1 MLSECNSQRF
11 EKTEETKIPVIQ
23 QHTIKHTSLPWE
35 WFWALALQ
43 VWSTATSLPPFLPS
57 LFVQR
62 PLVGT
67 IFHLSENQIPGASRA
82 VGPATHASLT
92 AHPCALRSSSSL
104 STVTRTAAHLRAV
117 VFIINWPPSC
127 PSTDRTDQCCAF
139 AESNSPHKSI
149 SSLFEA
155 AGVYVSLTQ
164 RQNVYTACMWH
175 LVKCQHT
182 DTYAVV
188 AFGSFFFSPTHR
200 DLFTTVSLTH
210 FSWNQSTAANMT
222 GKLKS
227 ARTRTHSEAWRIQC
241 DRGKANEG
249 KHALRNYKA
258 NRGRGSKEERKIT
271 QFSLTHIVP
280 ITRCGFPHLRW
291 PPCCQHFCTVTVAT
305 RRVRDNEKRK
315 VVQA

>member
-23 QHTIKHTSLPWE
+23 QHAIKHTSFPWE

-104 STVTRTAAHLRAV
+104 STVTRTAAHQRAV
-117 VFIINWPPSC
+117 GQLGGQLIMNT
-127 PSTDRTDQCCAF
+127 STDRTDQCCAF

-149 SSLFEA
+149 SSPFEA

-175 LVKCQHT
+175 LIKCQHT

-188 AFGSFFFSPTHR
+188 AFGSFFFFSHAQRSLHHCELNAFQLESKHCSQYDRETKERAHTH
-200 DLFTTVSLTH
+200 
-210 FSWNQSTAANMT
+210 
-222 GKLKS
+222 
-227 ARTRTHSEAWRIQC
+227 THSEAWRIQC
-241 DRGKANEG
+241 DRGKANE
-249 KHALRNYKA
+249 
-258 NRGRGSKEERKIT
+258 RGN
-271 QFSLTHIVP
+271 TH
-280 ITRCGFPHLRW
+280 
-291 PPCCQHFCTVTVAT
+291 
-305 RRVRDNEKRK
+305 
-315 VVQA
+315 